1 MGKQLTFP
9 LKMSGR
15 SAAGSRLQFVRQ
27 YFAIE
32 VIGLQAHRREA
43 REAQRT
49 GYAPRQRAH
58 FATSTPAAHPYARVS
73 AAGVEIF
80 NFFLHTAEA
89 SMRTNPVQLEIFKSL
104 FHAIAEEMGA
114 TLKRTAF
121 SPNIKERRDY
131 SCAIFDAQADM
142 VAQGDH
148 MPVHLGSM
156 PLSVK
161 AAIESRDLGPGDMV
175 ILNDPY
181 KGGTHL
187 PDVTL
192 VSGVFSKHRLLFY
205 VASRAHQSDI
215 GGMSPG
221 SMPLAE
227 EIYQEGLRIP
237 PVKVMT
243 NGKINRDVWDM
254 VLANVR
260 TPEEREGDLAAMIGA
275 NSTGERRLLEIV
287 AKYGS
292 TDVHRYVKEILNYS
306 ERMTRHAIAT
316 IPNGTYE
323 AEDFL
328 DNDGISD
335 TPIGIRVQIQ
345 IRGDKARIDFSK
357 SDPQTEGSV
366 NAVYAITAS
375 AVFYVFRTLVRVS
388 IPSNAGGMRPLEI
401 IAPEGTV
408 VNARPPAAV
417 CGGNVET
424 SQRIV
429 DVLYKCLADAIP
441 DRIPAA
447 SQGTMNNFTLGAID
461 PRTGRAIAYYETV
474 SGGMGA
480 RPTADGLSGVH
491 THMTNSLNT
500 PVEALEHVCPVR
512 VMRYSLRRGS
522 GGRGQWRGGD
532 GVIREVQFLTKGQ
545 ITLLSDRRKFAPYG
559 LNGGEPGAAGSNIL
573 VRSNGY
579 EEQLPS
585 KFMAWVQ
592 PGDILTIH
600 TPGGGGWG
608 KNDN

>member
-1 MGKQLTFP
+1 MK
-9 LKMSGR
+9 
-15 SAAGSRLQFVRQ
+15 
-27 YFAIE
+27 
-32 VIGLQAHRREA
+32 
-43 REAQRT
+43 RT
-49 GYAPRQRAH
+49 D
-58 FATSTPAAHPYARVS
+58 
-73 AAGVEIF
+73 
-80 NFFLHTAEA
+80 
-89 SMRTNPVQLEIFKSL
+89 PVQLEIFKSL
-104 FHAIAEEMGA
+104 FHSIAEEMGA

-131 SCAIFDAQADM
+131 SCAVFDARGDV

-161 AAIESRDLGPGDMV
+161 AAIESREIGPGDVV

-181 KGGTHL
+181 RGGTHL

-192 VSGVFSKHRLLFY
+192 VSGVFYKRRLLFY

-237 PVKVMT
+237 PVKIMT
-243 NGKINRDVWDM
+243 GGKINRDIWEII
-254 VLANVR
+254 LLNVR
-260 TPEEREGDLAAMIGA
+260 TPDEREGDLAAMLGA
-275 NSTGERRLLEIV
+275 NNTGERRLMEIV
-287 AKYGS
+287 EKYGAREV
-292 TDVHRYVKEILNYS
+292 DRYVREILNYS
-306 ERMTRHAIAT
+306 ERMTRHAISA
-316 IPNGTYE
+316 IPDGTYE

-328 DNDGISD
+328 DNDGITD
-335 TPIGIRVQIQ
+335 RPIAIRAKVR
-345 IRGDKARIDFSK
+345 IRGDRAIIDFSA
-357 SDPQTEGSV
+357 SDRQVEGSV

-375 AVFYVFRTLVRVS
+375 VVFYVFRTLVGVS

-401 IAPEGTV
+401 IAPEGTI

-429 DVLYKCLADAIP
+429 DVLYKCLSEALP

-447 SQGTMNNFTLGAID
+447 SQGTMNNVTFGGID
-461 PRTGRAIAYYETV
+461 PRTGEAVAYYETV

-480 RPTADGLSGVH
+480 RPTMDGLSGVH

-500 PVEALEHVCPVR
+500 PVEALEHAYPIR
-512 VMRYSLRRGS
+512 IQRYSLRPDS
-522 GGRGQWRGGD
+522 GGRGKWRGGD
-532 GVIREVQFLTKGQ
+532 GIVRRVQFLTKAQ
-545 ITLLSDRRKFAPYG
+545 ITVLSDRRRFSPYG
-559 LNGGEPGAAGSNIL
+559 LQGGEPAAPGCNTLIR
-573 VRSNGY
+573 VNGNQ
-579 EEQLPS
+579 EQLPS
-585 KFMAWVQ
+585 KFTRWVE
-592 PGDILTIH
+592 PGDILLIE

-608 KNDN
+608 KM

>member
-1 MGKQLTFP
+1 MTD
-9 LKMSGR
+9 
-15 SAAGSRLQFVRQ
+15 
-27 YFAIE
+27 
-32 VIGLQAHRREA
+32 
-43 REAQRT
+43 
-49 GYAPRQRAH
+49 
-58 FATSTPAAHPYARVS
+58 
-73 AAGVEIF
+73 
-80 NFFLHTAEA
+80 
-89 SMRTNPVQLEIFKSL
+89 PVQLEIFKSL

-131 SCAIFDAQADM
+131 SCAVFDHRGDM

-161 AAIESRDLGPGDMV
+161 AAIENREIGPGDMV

-187 PDVTL
+187 PDLTL
-192 VSGVFSKHRLLFY
+192 VSGVFSKRKLLFY
-205 VASRAHQSDI
+205 VACRAHQSDV

-237 PVKVMT
+237 PVKFMS

-260 TPEEREGDLAAMIGA
+260 TPEEREGDLAAMVGA
-275 NSTGERRLLEIV
+275 NRTGEQRLMEI
-287 AKYGS
+287 ASKYGWNVVS
-292 TDVHRYVKEILNYS
+292 RYVTAILDYS
-306 ERMTRHAIAT
+306 ERMTRGAISN
-316 IPNGTYE
+316 IPDGIYE

-328 DNDGISD
+328 DDDGIGYK
-335 TPIGIRVQIQ
+335 PIAIRVRIT
-345 IRGDKARIDFSK
+345 IKRDSAVIDFSN
-357 SDPQTEGSV
+357 SDPQAEGSI

-375 AVFYVFRTLVRVS
+375 VVFYVFRTLVGFS
-388 IPSNAGGMRPLEI
+388 IPSNAGGMRPLRI
-401 IAPEGTV
+401 IAPEGTI

-429 DVLYKCLADAIP
+429 DVLYKCLAQAMP

-447 SQGTMNNFTLGAID
+447 SQGTMNNLTFGAID
-461 PRTGRAIAYYETV
+461 PRTNQPVAYYETV

-480 RPTADGLSGVH
+480 RPTMDGLSGVH
-491 THMTNSLNT
+491 THMTNSMNT
-500 PVEALEHVCPVR
+500 PVEALEHAYPVR
-512 VMRYSLRRGS
+512 LVRYSLRHQS
-522 GGRGQWRGGD
+522 GGAGKWRGGD
-532 GVIREVQFLTKGQ
+532 GVIREMQFLTKAQ
-545 ITLLSDRRKFAPYG
+545 VTLLSDRRKFAPYG
-559 LNGGEPGAAGSNIL
+559 LNGADAGAPGVNVIIL
-573 VRSNGY
+573 KNGT
-579 EEQLPS
+579 EERLPS
-585 KFMAWVQ
+585 KFTKWVED
-592 PGDILTIH
+592 GDVLSIQ

-608 KNDN
+608 KA

>member
-1 MGKQLTFP
+1 MNTD
-9 LKMSGR
+9 
-15 SAAGSRLQFVRQ
+15 
-27 YFAIE
+27 
-32 VIGLQAHRREA
+32 
-43 REAQRT
+43 
-49 GYAPRQRAH
+49 
-58 FATSTPAAHPYARVS
+58 
-73 AAGVEIF
+73 
-80 NFFLHTAEA
+80 
-89 SMRTNPVQLEIFKSL
+89 PVQLEIFKSL

-131 SCAIFDAQADM
+131 SCAIFDARGDM

-161 AAIESRDLGPGDMV
+161 AAIEMRDIKPGDVVM
-175 ILNDPY
+175 LNDPY

-187 PDVTL
+187 PDITL
-192 VSGVFSKHRLLFY
+192 VSGVFSHKRLIFY
-205 VASRAHQSDI
+205 VASRAHQSDV

-237 PVKVMT
+237 PVKVMSA
-243 NGKINRDVWDM
+243 GKLNRDVWDM

-260 TPEEREGDLAAMIGA
+260 TPEEREGDLAAMLGA
-275 NSTGERRLLEIV
+275 NSTGERRLMEIV
-287 AKYGS
+287 RKYGGRQI
-292 TDVHRYVKEILNYS
+292 DFYVGEILNYS
-306 ERMTRHAIAT
+306 ERMTRKAISA
-316 IPNGTYE
+316 IPNGVYE

-328 DNDGISD
+328 DNDGIGNE
-335 TPIGIRVQIQ
+335 PVAIRVRLHV
-345 IRGDKARIDFSK
+345 RGGSVTVDFSK
-357 SDPQTEGSV
+357 SDPQVEGSV

-375 AVFYVFRTLVRVS
+375 AVFYVFRTLVGIS

-401 IAPEGTV
+401 IAPEGTI

-429 DVLYKCLADAIP
+429 DVLYRCLAQAIP

-447 SQGTMNNFTLGAID
+447 SQGTMNNLTFGGID
-461 PRTGRAIAYYETV
+461 PRTGQSVAYYETV

-480 RPTADGLSGVH
+480 RPTMDGLSGVH

-500 PVEALEHVCPVR
+500 PVEALEHAYPIR
-512 VMRYSLRRGS
+512 IARYSLRRGS
-522 GGRGQWRGGD
+522 GGGGKWRGGD
-532 GVIREVQFLTKGQ
+532 GIVRDIRFLSKAQ
-545 ITLLSDRRKFAPYG
+545 LTLLSDRRRFAPYG
-559 LNGGEPGAAGSNIL
+559 LNGGHEGATGSNVVI
-573 VRSNGY
+573 RSDGT
-579 EEQLPS
+579 EERLPS
-585 KFMAWVQ
+585 KFTTWVQ
-592 PGDILTIH
+592 PGDTISIQ

-608 KNDN
+608 RPA

>member
-1 MGKQLTFP
+1 
-9 LKMSGR
+9 
-15 SAAGSRLQFVRQ
+15 
-27 YFAIE
+27 
-32 VIGLQAHRREA
+32 
-43 REAQRT
+43 
-49 GYAPRQRAH
+49 
-58 FATSTPAAHPYARVS
+58 
-73 AAGVEIF
+73 
-80 NFFLHTAEA
+80 
-89 SMRTNPVQLEIFKSL
+89 MRTDPVQLEIFKSL

-131 SCAIFDAQADM
+131 SCAIFDDRGDM

-161 AAIESRDLGPGDMV
+161 AAIETRDIGPGDVV

-187 PDVTL
+187 PDITL
-192 VSGVFSKHRLLFY
+192 VSGVFLKKRLLFY
-205 VASRAHQSDI
+205 VACRAHQSDI
-215 GGMSPG
+215 GGMAPG

-237 PVKVMT
+237 PIKVMAD
-243 NGKINRDVWDM
+243 GKINRDVWDM

-260 TPEEREGDLAAMIGA
+260 TPEEREGDLAAMLGA
-275 NSTGERRLLEIV
+275 NRTGERRIIEIV
-287 AKYGS
+287 AKYG
-292 TDVHRYVKEILNYS
+292 TAEVNRYVKEILKYS
-306 ERMTRHAIAT
+306 ERMTRNAISS
-316 IPNGTYE
+316 IRNGTYK

-328 DNDGISD
+328 DNDGVSNK
-335 TPIGIRVQIQ
+335 PIAIRVKID
-345 IRGDKARIDFSK
+345 IRGDQATIDFSG
-357 SDPQTEGSV
+357 SDPQAEGSV

-375 AVFYVFRTLVRVS
+375 AVFYVFRTLVDVS

-429 DVLYKCLADAIP
+429 DVLYKCLSKATP

-447 SQGTMNNFTLGAID
+447 SQGTMNNFTFGGVD
-461 PRTGRAIAYYETV
+461 PRTNQPVAYYETV

-480 RPTADGLSGVH
+480 RPTMDGLSGVH

-500 PVEALEHVCPVR
+500 PVEALEHAYPIRIV
-512 VMRYSLRRGS
+512 RYSLRRGS
-522 GGRGQWRGGD
+522 GGQGKWRGGD
-532 GVIREVQFLTKGQ
+532 GVVRKIRFLTKAQ
-545 ITLLSDRRKFAPYG
+545 VTLLSDRRRFAPYG
-559 LNGGEPGAAGSNIL
+559 LCGGEPGALGSNIL
-573 VRSNGY
+573 VRSDDDS
-579 EEQLPS
+579 ERLPS
-585 KFMAWVQ
+585 KFTTWVQ
-592 PGDILTIH
+592 PGDVLSIE

-608 KNDN
+608 AL

>member
-1 MGKQLTFP
+1 M
-9 LKMSGR
+9 
-15 SAAGSRLQFVRQ
+15 
-27 YFAIE
+27 
-32 VIGLQAHRREA
+32 
-43 REAQRT
+43 
-49 GYAPRQRAH
+49 
-58 FATSTPAAHPYARVS
+58 PA
-73 AAGVEIF
+73 
-80 NFFLHTAEA
+80 
-89 SMRTNPVQLEIFKSL
+89 NPVQLQIFKSL

-131 SCAIFDAQADM
+131 SCAIFDARGDM

-161 AAIESRDLGPGDMV
+161 AAVESREIGPGDVVM
-175 ILNDPY
+175 LNDPY

-187 PDVTL
+187 PDITL
-192 VSGVFSKHRLLFY
+192 VSGVFLKGRLLFY

-237 PVKVMT
+237 PVKVVIA
-243 NGKINRDVWDM
+243 GSLNRDVWEI

-260 TPEEREGDLAAMIGA
+260 TPEEREGDLAAMLGA
-275 NSTGERRLLEIV
+275 NNTGERRLMEIV
-287 AKYGS
+287 GKYGKAE
-292 TDVHRYVKEILNYS
+292 VNRYVSEILNYS
-306 ERMTRHAIAT
+306 ERMTRHAIST

-328 DNDGISD
+328 DDDGISD
-335 TPIGIRVQIQ
+335 KPVAIRVKMQ
-345 IRGDKARIDFSK
+345 IRGDQAILDFSK
-357 SDPQTEGSV
+357 SDPQAAGSI

-375 AVFYVFRTLVRVS
+375 VVFYVFRTLVGVS
-388 IPSNAGGMRPLEI
+388 IPSNAGGMRPLRI

-408 VNARPPAAV
+408 VNALPPAAV

-429 DVLYKCLADAIP
+429 DVLYKCLAEAIP
-441 DRIPAA
+441 ARIPAA
-447 SQGTMNNFTLGAID
+447 SQGTMNNFTFGGVD
-461 PRTGRAIAYYETV
+461 PRTGRPVAYYETV

-480 RPTADGLSGVH
+480 RPGMDGLSGVH

-500 PVEALEHVCPVR
+500 PVEALEHGYPIR
-512 VMRYSLRRGS
+512 LLRYSLRRGS
-522 GGRGQWRGGD
+522 GGQGKWRGGD
-532 GVIREVQFLTKGQ
+532 GIVRDIQFLTRAQ
-545 ITLLSDRRKFAPYG
+545 ITLLSDRRRFPPYG
-559 LNGGEPGAAGSNIL
+559 LQGGDSGAPGSNIL
-573 VRSNGY
+573 IRSNGAR
-579 EEQLPS
+579 EQLPS
-585 KFMAWVQ
+585 KFTAWVET
-592 PGDILTIH
+592 GDVLSIE

-608 KNDN
+608 TEGEPKDLTNDQFSILIRRDIPKSAVPFG